1 MQKYEVTRTETVTV
15 IARNEEHAE
24 EVAIEE
30 MQEHPNG
37 DYEIKRLAPAVLASL
52 HEVSVYLEGMGFHA
66 LYVGTPHHIDLQ
78 YLDIG
83 THQVEDMFGKIVPCS
98 RFTLY
103 GHSDDGSTW
112 SGEGWF
118 LETCEDEEIATFK
131 NLNSLELAG
140 RIAYQIGRADFDL
153 ERRGQNA

>member
-1 MQKYEVTRTETVTV
+1 MQKFEVTRTETVTV

-30 MQEHPNG
+30 MQENPNG

-52 HEVSVYLEGMGFHA
+52 HEVRVYLEGMGFHA
-66 LYVGTPHHIDLQ
+66 LYIKTPHHIDLQ
-78 YLDIG
+78 HLDIG
-83 THQVEDMFGKIVPCS
+83 THQVEDMFGKMVPCS

-103 GHSDDGSTW
+103 GQTNDGATW
-112 SGEGWF
+112 NGEGWF
-118 LETCEDEEIATFK
+118 LQTCEGEEVAEFE

-153 ERRGQNA
+153 ESRGRN